1 MLSRRN
7 FFNST
12 LAAGAALAMQGNAKG
27 TAMAQSKR
35 MIVDAQAHLWKAES
49 EDWKWVPGRKPQLPE
64 PFTIEKRVPM
74 LDEASVDRV
83 VLVPPARPGDR
94 NDFALWPVTRYPFRC
109 AVIGRI
115 ALEKPESAAL

>member
-7 FFNST
+7 FINTT
-12 LAAGAALAMQGNAKG
+12 LAAGAALATQGNAKG

-64 PFTIEKRVPM
+64 PFTIEKLVPLM
-74 LDEASVDRV
+74 DEGGVDRAV
-83 VLVPPARPGDR
+83 IAGLVPAISIQWIKSCLGNRDCRDKPGNDKRRVRPAP
-94 NDFALWPVTRYPFRC
+94 AL
-109 AVIGRI
+109 
-115 ALEKPESAAL
+115 